1 MDAFESAPAAGVGA
15 GAFEDWWAQ
24 NATIAVFVRNPHSLP
39 LQQASEL
46 GLLGLLLLLG
56 FGAAVGLAAIRR
68 LSAGRDGDGGVMV
81 AVLAAAALSSA
92 IDWTWSIPAVA
103 APAVIVSALL
113 TASAPGREL
122 TRDGYWLG
130 LGAVATAWVS
140 MVAGGL
146 VVLSELKLDQSRDAA
161 AENRLDDAVERAEEA
176 KTVLP
181 FSPEPYVQLALV
193 EELRGDLDRAVER
206 LRQAQR
212 RDTEDWRLALIE
224 VRLQTGRGD
233 EAAAQTAYE
242 RAGELNNLSVTT
254 EEGQNRSR

>member
-1 MDAFESAPAAGVGA
+1 M
-15 GAFEDWWAQ
+15 
-24 NATIAVFVRNPHSLP
+24 L
-39 LQQASEL
+39 
-46 GLLGLLLLLG
+46 
-56 FGAAVGLAAIRR
+56 
-68 LSAGRDGDGGVMV
+68 V
-81 AVLAAAALSSA
+81 AVLAAAALGAA
-92 IDWTWSIPAVA
+92 IDWTWAIPAVA
-103 APAVIVSALL
+103 APAVIASALL

-161 AENRLDDAVERAEEA
+161 AEGRLDDAVERAEEA
-176 KTVLP
+176 KTVTP
-181 FSPEPYVQLALV
+181 FSPEPYIQLALV

-242 RAGELNNLSVTT
+242 RAGRALQPVVTP